1 MAAAC
6 MAVDCGDMARG
17 GLKAR
22 DCDVYDLLSPDLNR
36 DWQSMDSGWRTLEES
51 CKGLGS
57 VSLKI
62 NTQHTHCS
70 PTRDEIGEDNCAP
83 E

>member
-1 MAAAC
+1 

-62 NTQHTHCS
+62 NNQHTQFGIVDS
-70 PTRDEIGEDNCAP
+70 TNRAP
-83 E
+83 RYRI